1 MQATATRPQPLLA
14 PAVRAAVALPVAL
27 VLAAVVSVATAA
39 SHQAVD
45 HMIGQLQDASRA
57 QADSVLVMAR
67 PDARAASAGCTAA
80 RPEAG

>member
-14 PAVRAAVALPVAL
+14 PAVRAAVALPVTL
-27 VLAAVVSVATAA
+27 VLAAVVSVAAGA

-45 HMIGQLQDASRA
+45 HRIAQLQDGSQRA
-57 QADSVLVMAR
+57 QPESLLVMAR
-67 PDARAASAGCTAA
+67 PEAAVSGCKAS